1 MGFFICWENSILIV
15 WHSTAGVKWD
25 FFFENLYTKCVGHNK
40 NEGDFYESF
49 HGDQKYFLSN
59 SALWSYSEFQILHH
73 TDLCAGYIIDTVIKE
88 CQLAYPG
95 LYCFYWVFITLIFSS
110 KMPKFCNLWS
120 PWYLFAAQEMRKL
133 FKGCVN

>member
-1 MGFFICWENSILIV
+1 MQFWNPIDGFLYLLGEFYINSLTF
-15 WHSTAGVKWD
+15 HSWCQMR

-40 NEGDFYESF
+40 NEGDYYESF

-88 CQLAYPG
+88 CQLAY
-95 LYCFYWVFITLIFSS
+95 TASRS
-110 KMPKFCNLWS
+110 NTS
-120 PWYLFAAQEMRKL
+120 EKL
-133 FKGCVN
+133 FGLF